1 MVRVLIGDD
10 HVLVREGLRNVL
22 SREPDMR
29 VVGEAGDREGLLALA
44 DSTAADVVVMD
55 INMPGA
61 SAAGALMRL
70 RKRHPQLPVLLLS
83 MLPEDHVALGFLKL
97 GAAGFVS
104 KATAA
109 GELVTAIRTAV
120 SGRWHFSPTL
130 AQRMASGEP
139 APREVLSARELEVLR
154 LLATGLAVKEIADR
168 LTLSPSTV
176 HTHRARILGKLQL
189 RSDVELSRYAVRN
202 RLVE

>member
-29 VVGEAGDREGLLALA
+29 VVGEAGDREALLALA

-55 INMPGA
+55 INMPGG
-61 SAAGALMRL
+61 SAPGALMRL

-104 KATAA
+104 KASAA

-120 SGRWHFSPTL
+120 AGRWHFSPAL
-130 AQRMASGEP
+130 AQRMASGE
-139 APREVLSARELEVLR
+139 RRFCSH
-154 LLATGLAVKEIADR
+154 TFGLP
-168 LTLSPSTV
+168 L
-176 HTHRARILGKLQL
+176 RARR
-189 RSDVELSRYAVRN
+189 RSSATSGATSVCSSSAM
-202 RLVE
+202 